1 MIRSEEDIMD
11 ELTTFVALVRSMR
24 DIQKQYFKTHDY
36 NTMIDSKKYEGM
48 VDKWI
53 AEFDKKQACPEL
65 FDQGEDLPF

>member
-1 MIRSEEDIMD
+1 
-11 ELTTFVALVRSMR
+11 MR

-53 AEFDKKQACPEL
+53 TEFDKKQACPEL
-65 FDQGEDLPF
+65 FDQGEDMPF